1 MKILIPI
8 ETSSR
13 ELLYKIYLCNI
24 LSSQGFDCYLG
35 SKSEISFLIE
45 RFTNFIYL
53 DKGFHKGVSELI
65 HEKILKS
72 KGIIVSLDEEGAVDF
87 EDGST
92 LKVRYSSKLFEAAK
106 LVFFWGD
113 YQSQLIKD
121 DIKTK
126 SRFVVS
132 GHPRFELL
140 KREFHFLYD
149 YDLDCIKK
157 KYKKFILINTN
168 MGFGN
173 NIRGDAFVLE
183 NYVDRFKDIEKII
196 KNDKL
201 KIKYFN
207 SLINKLSEL
216 DYNIVVRPHPEEDF
230 SLYIDEFSLKKNV
243 FVVNENSVIPW
254 IISCETMIHAD
265 CTTGIESLMLGK
277 KPISYIPNELNN
289 DYLTS
294 FPIKASELLVNET
307 DVVNYIKDGK
317 YKTEVVFS
325 EYDWLKDNF
334 NYPENSFN
342 IISNELNLLLNNSK
356 IKSNYLSSFEI
367 FAKNLKNFIKI
378 LFIGK
383 DKLIYHKNKDFNYT
397 NVNRIHYKILNSNP
411 RFEGNTLEKIFNKLY
426 VFRNE
431 KY

>member
-1 MKILIPI
+1 
-8 ETSSR
+8 
-13 ELLYKIYLCNI
+13 
-24 LSSQGFDCYLG
+24 
-35 SKSEISFLIE
+35 
-45 RFTNFIYL
+45 
-53 DKGFHKGVSELI
+53 
-65 HEKILKS
+65 
-72 KGIIVSLDEEGAVDF
+72 
-87 EDGST
+87 
-92 LKVRYSSKLFEAAK
+92 
-106 LVFFWGD
+106 
-113 YQSQLIKD
+113 
-121 DIKTK
+121 
-126 SRFVVS
+126 
-132 GHPRFELL
+132 
-140 KREFHFLYD
+140 
-149 YDLDCIKK
+149 
-157 KYKKFILINTN
+157 
-168 MGFGN
+168 
-173 NIRGDAFVLE
+173 
-183 NYVDRFKDIEKII
+183 
-196 KNDKL
+196 
-201 KIKYFN
+201 
-207 SLINKLSEL
+207 
-216 DYNIVVRPHPEEDF
+216 
-230 SLYIDEFSLKKNV
+230 
-243 FVVNENSVIPW
+243 
-254 IISCETMIHAD
+254 MIHAD

-397 NVNRIHYKILNSNP
+397 NVNRIHSKILNYNP